1 MTTAAALGSDQRF
14 YDGKAE
20 VYLDATNEVLRQTV
34 IGALPPGGRV
44 LDVGCGSGALLR
56 DLEGRAAYRA
66 GVEISSVAA
75 QSAAR
80 VADDVVTAPVMRDLP
95 FAPESFDVVVCA
107 DVLEHLDDPLGAL
120 SWAAGWC
127 RPGGAVVISVPN
139 VANWQARLRLL
150 RGRWEYEPCG
160 LFDSGHLR
168 FFTRASLLQLLSDAG
183 LEVESCEPARVP
195 SMALQVPSVV
205 GWPRLLR
212 APINR
217 IWLIVGYRLARARP
231 ELFAYQFVCVAR
243 RPARRS
249 DHHGRGKDT
258 TGER

>member
-1 MTTAAALGSDQRF
+1 MSAGGALGSDQRF
-14 YDGKAE
+14 YDDKAE
-20 VYLDATNEVLRQTV
+20 VYLDAINEVLLETV

-44 LDVGCGSGALLR
+44 LDVGCGSGGLLR
-56 DLEGRAAYRA
+56 ELEGRAAYRA

-75 QSAAR
+75 RSAAR
-80 VADDVVTAPVMRDLP
+80 VADAVVTGPVMSDLP
-95 FAPESFDVVVCA
+95 FPPASFDVVVCA

-127 RPGGAVVISVPN
+127 RPGGAVVVSVPN

-168 FFTRASLLQLLSDAG
+168 FFTRASLLDLVSVAG

-195 SMALQVPSVV
+195 SLALQVPSLLR
-205 GWPRLLR
+205 WPRVLR

-217 IWLIVGYRLARARP
+217 IWLVAGYRLARARP
-231 ELFAYQFVCVAR
+231 GLFAYQFVCLAR
-243 RPARRS
+243 RPL
-249 DHHGRGKDT
+249 G
-258 TGER
+258 